1 MASAAPH
8 GTASSS
14 NGSSAGALTD
24 APRPRPPRIALAC
37 DPCRSR
43 KVKCDGQQ
51 PCASCRRSSYPCT
64 YLNPPKRRQA
74 KAAAARKP
82 ATTTAVSTLAS
93 ASASAS
99 APATTPAFD
108 ARRAIGHA
116 APSTLAPASAAPS
129 LTTSAAQLAAAA
141 AVAHLAQLVDPPD
154 DGSDRATL
162 VISQDPGSNGLPRTL
177 RSLGHSSGL
186 HIIRKWRTKAS
197 SNSTEAVMV
206 LPPSASRAR
215 PATPSGPEA
224 ALPPR
229 NIMTMLLD
237 FYFEHMHAFVPVAD
251 QQMLRTSLDEGNP
264 PLLLLNAVFAV
275 SAHVFEST
283 AQGPQERPT
292 ASDIFLNRARQ
303 LARNILWAPP
313 CLEYIQALL
322 LLSFHELG
330 LVRGSGWVVSGVAIR
345 MAQDMG
351 LNRPLD
357 HLAGAGISLSPI
369 HRHFRRTWMA
379 TVIMDRF
386 VSAVLGRPITIHDED
401 CDVQWPDPEAEPDP
415 HDAQTLRDYLELAKL
430 STILGKILRHVND
443 PGHERRRAQ
452 WAAAVP
458 DLHAALSEW
467 LHDLPP
473 RLRYSF
479 HAGAPA
485 PSRFAVFL
493 NTMYYTAI
501 ILCYRVFLTPN
512 AAMVS
517 PLFPQYLHIC
527 STAATAIVHICH
539 GRAADLPFLPDVM
552 LYPVFT
558 AVSTLVV
565 TYNCMAGR
573 TTPRRAS
580 DGTADSGP
588 RDAAPTPTA
597 ANALA
602 ALRKCHV
609 VIVGVQEFWPLAK
622 RLIYVLED
630 FFDHNGVPAD
640 VPRQPPSDVSKR
652 ERVPTVSRR
661 CNEPDAIAAAY
672 ARLSALLHGSS
683 PPPPSPS
690 PPPPS
695 LGGADD
701 TMDGGLR
708 AQESAVATRSMTTL
722 AQLLGAP
729 SSTAAAMD
737 FQFPRNVPTA
747 ASVRAATMEP
757 SPGPRS
763 GRKLDLFGIAGGV
776 DVDVDQLRSAALI
789 TGCALPA
796 TEPPE
801 PRIPSLPVSPGFGH
815 MRRPRAASSV
825 SVTSSSSP
833 VPLTPADV
841 VPPQVPPPPS
851 VPTALAAG
859 ATTTTTVHIPASW
872 LAGNIYLSAA
882 TTGVPPPP
890 PTLPFAFCGG
900 SAAAARDWPAGALLD
915 AALGG
920 TGGDVPMASS
930 STPSSA
936 FGVDGEMG
944 EGGGGDAA
952 IDAIWASMVEDDV
965 WGDVDMEE
973 VMGVDVG
980 MEFGGLGMEGLEE
993 EGMGGGGGVGEGGG
1007 RCGF

>member
-1 MASAAPH
+1 MATPAAPH
-8 GTASSS
+8 SGAASASST
-14 NGSSAGALTD
+14 GD

-64 YLNPPKRRQA
+64 YLSPPKRRLA
-74 KAAAARKP
+74 KAAAARKL
-82 ATTTAVSTLAS
+82 ATTTAVSALAPAS
-93 ASASAS
+93 ASTGAT
-99 APATTPAFD
+99 APAFN

-116 APSTLAPASAAPS
+116 GPNAAAPASAPS
-129 LTTSAAQLAAAA
+129 STTSAAQLAAAA

-162 VISQDPGSNGLPRTL
+162 VVSMDPGSNGLPRTL

-237 FYFEHMHAFVPVAD
+237 FFFEHMHTFVPVVD

-283 AQGPQERPT
+283 AQGSLEKPT

-303 LARNILWAPP
+303 LARNILWSPP

-401 CDVQWPDPEAEPDP
+401 CDVQWPDPDAEPDP

-430 STILGKILRHVND
+430 SAILGKILRHVNA

-467 LHDLPP
+467 LHNLPP

-479 HAGAPA
+479 HAGAPT

-493 NTMYYTAI
+493 NAMYYTTI
-501 ILCYRVFLTPN
+501 ILCYRVFLTPT
-512 AAMVS
+512 AAMAS

-573 TTPRRAS
+573 TTPRRTS
-580 DGTADSGP
+580 DGGSTDGARP
-588 RDAAPTPTA
+588 AAPTPTA

-609 VIVGVQEFWPLAK
+609 VLVGVQEFWPLAK

-630 FFDHNGVPAD
+630 FFDHHGVPAD
-640 VPRQPPSDVSKR
+640 VPRHPPTDASKR

-661 CNEPDAIAAAY
+661 CNEPDAINAAY
-672 ARLSALLHGSS
+672 AQLSALLHGHS

-690 PPPPS
+690 PTPS
-695 LGGADD
+695 SSGDD
-701 TMDGGLR
+701 AMDGT
-708 AQESAVATRSMTTL
+708 APAVPQEAAVATRSMTTL

-729 SSTAAAMD
+729 SSTAAVMD

-747 ASVRAATMEP
+747 ASVRAASGEP

-801 PRIPSLPVSPGFGH
+801 PNIPSLPASPGV
-815 MRRPRAASSV
+815 RRPRGASGSGTSLSSGKSV
-825 SVTSSSSP
+825 SPT
-833 VPLTPADV
+833 PLTPADV
-841 VPPQVPPPPS
+841 APPQVPPAPVAVPPA
-851 VPTALAAG
+851 VG
-859 ATTTTTVHIPASW
+859 ATMTTTTTTVHIPAAW

-882 TTGVPPPP
+882 TAGVPPPP

-900 SAAAARDWPAGALLD
+900 ARDWSASALLD

-920 TGGDVPMASS
+920 SAAAEEDVLSV
-930 STPSSA
+930 PSSA
-936 FGVDGEMG
+936 FGGDDHAA
-944 EGGGGDAA
+944 EGNAA

-980 MEFGGLGMEGLEE
+980 MEFGGLGLAMDGIEE
-993 EGMGGGGGVGEGGG
+993 DGPVGGGMGGTAGA
-1007 RCGF
+1007 RP